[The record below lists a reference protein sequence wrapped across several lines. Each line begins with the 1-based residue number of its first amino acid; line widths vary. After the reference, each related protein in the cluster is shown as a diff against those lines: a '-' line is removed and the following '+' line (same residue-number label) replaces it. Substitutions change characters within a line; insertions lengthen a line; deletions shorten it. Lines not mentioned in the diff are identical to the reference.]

1 MKGKIMI
8 KTFKVVIPTRQVQQK
23 RNPKGN
29 LYYLVTIPNTTKEVY
44 IPHEWLKLS
53 SNGKVYKGFI
63 ELDREIIGRQ
73 RNSITVKGK
82 ELEGIWPSKDGGD
95 LD

>member
-1 MKGKIMI
+1 MKE
-8 KTFKVVIPTRQVQQK
+8 TFKVVIPAKQVQQK

-29 LYYLVTIPNTTKEVY
+29 LYYLVAIPNTTKEVY

-53 SNGKVYKGFI
+53 ANGKVYKGTI
-63 ELDREIIGRQ
+63 EVEREISGRQ
-73 RNSITVKGK
+73 RNSITVKGS

>member
-1 MKGKIMI
+1 MTKTE
-8 KTFKVVIPTRQVQQK
+8 TFKVVIPAKQVQQK

-29 LYYLVTIPNTTKEVY
+29 LYYLVAVPNTTKEVY

-53 SNGKVYKGFI
+53 SNGKTYKGSI
-63 ELDREIIGRQ
+63 EVERKISGRQ
-73 RNSITVKGK
+73 RNAIEVLGK
-82 ELEGIWPSKDGGD
+82 DLEGIWPSKDGGD